1 MWSRI
6 LRSLLRIRKKELL
19 TPEMCAEIDRLG
31 LDRERFQRIVDR
43 EGIAAAQSS
52 LAYDA
57 REARL
62 FEKWCPRVREFVAAK
77 RERAPFPE
85 RDSLDL
91 VSAAICR
98 ILEPMIREAERL
110 PRGRKNAVN
119 FFVAPLYILP
129 FVAKQWPA
137 EYPNAILISPEE
149 SREWW
154 DIYEAEKGPDERD
167 DDFSWYVDYWWIAE
181 ANPPLDLECLQ
192 SIRYRVTE
200 GVIPV
205 LVTEGLQWGRLA
217 GGTTTVLWEVDGSG
231 TEKYIRTVWDM
242 TF

>member
-6 LRSLLRIRKKELL
+6 LRSLFPVTVKEFL
-19 TPEMCAEIDRLG
+19 TPEMCAEITRLG
-31 LDRERFQRIVDR
+31 LDHERFQRVVDR
-43 EGIAAAQSS
+43 EGIAAARSR
-52 LAYDA
+52 LAHDA

-77 RERAPFPE
+77 RESVPFPK
-85 RDSLDL
+85 RDSLD
-91 VSAAICR
+91 VVCSAICR

-167 DDFSWYVDYWWIAE
+167 DDFSWYVKYWWIAE

-192 SIRYRVTE
+192 RIRHRVTD

-205 LVTEGLQWGRLA
+205 LVTEGLQWGMLA
-217 GGTTTVLWEVDGSG
+217 GGSTTVLWEIDGSG
-231 TEKYIRTVWDM
+231 TENRIGPVWDE
-242 TF
+242 TY